1 MERTGGGE
9 IMTLTLTVAMLCCM
23 AMLCTLLLDLG
34 VAESGDLEQTL
45 RDTPL
50 YQ

>member
-1 MERTGGGE
+1 
-9 IMTLTLTVAMLCCM
+9 MTLTLTVAVLCSM
-23 AMLCTLLLDLG
+23 AMLCTLLFDLA

-45 RDTPL
+45 RDTQRH